1 MRYIDL
7 YLSGELKK
15 RASLAEE
22 YLNNCN
28 ICPNNCYISRIE
40 NKMGACY
47 SRYLPIVSSYTL
59 HFGEEPALVGEN
71 GVGNIFFGNCNL
83 KCKYCQNFEISQN
96 YKNEIKNEVTF
107 ERLAEIMLELQE
119 KKANAIGL
127 VSPTHFVPQILKS
140 LVIAIEKG
148 LRIPLVYNS
157 NGYDSVEMLKLL
169 DGIIDIYLPDIK
181 YGNNDYSKEFSGIK
195 NYFNCAKLAVKE
207 MYRQKGYKI
216 IYNDKG
222 VVTSGLIIRHLV
234 LPNDLAETEEV
245 LKFIANELD
254 NRITVSLMSQYNPL
268 FKANNIPLLSR
279 KLRYSEYERAITLLE
294 KYNIT
299 NGWLQEL
306 ESSDNYLPNFN
317 KNREN
322 PFGI

>member
-119 KKANAIGL
+119 KKANAIGKNSRESR
-127 VSPTHFVPQILKS
+127 VIESIIL
-140 LVIAIEKG
+140 AI
-148 LRIPLVYNS
+148 
-157 NGYDSVEMLKLL
+157 
-169 DGIIDIYLPDIK
+169 DGW
-181 YGNNDYSKEFSGIK
+181 FSGI
-195 NYFNCAKLAVKE
+195 L
-207 MYRQKGYKI
+207 
-216 IYNDKG
+216 
-222 VVTSGLIIRHLV
+222 
-234 LPNDLAETEEV
+234 
-245 LKFIANELD
+245 
-254 NRITVSLMSQYNPL
+254 
-268 FKANNIPLLSR
+268 R
-279 KLRYSEYERAITLLE
+279 KRRYSNNL
-294 KYNIT
+294 
-299 NGWLQEL
+299 
-306 ESSDNYLPNFN
+306 
-317 KNREN
+317 
-322 PFGI
+322 